1 LLTAEVSFAI
11 LSPKPESG
19 ERRQIMQDQ
28 VWGSEAIQIDADTC
42 VDVKANSQGV
52 VLGQLGGVWF
62 HDLHISPAQAKQIAN
77 ALIQGANESLAAN

>member
-1 LLTAEVSFAI
+1 
-11 LSPKPESG
+11 
-19 ERRQIMQDQ
+19 MQDQ

-62 HDLHISPAQAKQIAN
+62 HDLHLSPDQARQIAS
-77 ALIQGANESLAAN
+77 ALHRGADESLAAQ